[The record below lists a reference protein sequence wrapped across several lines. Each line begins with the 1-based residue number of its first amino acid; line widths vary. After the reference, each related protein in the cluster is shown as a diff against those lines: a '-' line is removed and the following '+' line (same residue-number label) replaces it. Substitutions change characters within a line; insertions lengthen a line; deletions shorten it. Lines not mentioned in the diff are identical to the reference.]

1 MPLEHEKTMIKKF
14 TYKELTLILGVLV
27 AVIIVFTLWVY
38 QPSRSRPAL
47 GAKRPSIVEVFKNS
61 VIKTYVAVVDELH

>member
-27 AVIIVFTLWVY
+27 ALIIVLTLWVY
-38 QPSRSRPAL
+38 QPSRTRTSFSI
-47 GAKRPSIVEVFKNS
+47 KRPSVVEVFKNS
-61 VIKTYVAVVDELH
+61 VIKTYVAVVDELR

>member
-27 AVIIVFTLWVY
+27 ALIIVLTLWVY
-38 QPSRSRPAL
+38 QPSRTRTSFST
-47 GAKRPSIVEVFKNS
+47 KRPSVVEVFKNS
-61 VIKTYVAVVDELH
+61 VIKTYVAVVDELR